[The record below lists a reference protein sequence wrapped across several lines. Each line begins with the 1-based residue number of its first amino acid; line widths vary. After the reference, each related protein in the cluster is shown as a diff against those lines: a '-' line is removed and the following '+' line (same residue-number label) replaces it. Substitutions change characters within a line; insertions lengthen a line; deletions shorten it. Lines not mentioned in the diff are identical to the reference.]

1 MADVVEGI
9 HKSPWMQRAMTAVKK
24 RLPASA
30 ISDAHI
36 VVWKLQDRL
45 SGTVTCLTCH
55 FVKGRG
61 YKLGWFRACTGRVGD
76 GT

>member
-1 MADVVEGI
+1 MQFQWHLSQDLNPMADVVDGI

-24 RLPASA
+24 RMPVSA

-45 SGTVTCLTCH
+45 SGTVTCHNLLR
-55 FVKGRG
+55 RG
-61 YKLGWFRACTGRVGD
+61 AIS
-76 GT
+76 